1 MSATEV
7 VSGTG
12 GGAAPL
18 PRSGSVIT
26 ALATAGIVVAVM
38 QTVMIPIVPALPA
51 LIGASVAD
59 ASWALTA
66 PLLAGAV
73 ATPVAGRL
81 GDMFGKRRVL
91 LASLGILVAG
101 SLVGAFS
108 SSLVPL
114 VVGRALQ
121 GCAMGVIPLGI
132 SLMRDELPPERLGS
146 AIGLM
151 SSSLGVGG
159 ALGLPAAAA
168 VAQYA
173 DWHALFWASAL
184 MGAVALVWVA
194 RAVPESAQ
202 RSGGRF
208 DAVGAVGLSIG
219 LTCLLLAVSKGGA
232 WGWTSTTT
240 VGLLAT
246 AAVVFTGWALW
257 ELRAPDPLVDL
268 RTTVRRQVLLT
279 NITSV
284 AVGFSMFAQALVLPQ
299 LLQLPESTGYGLGRS
314 MLVAGA
320 CVAPGG
326 LMMLFISPVA
336 ARVAKAWGSKA
347 SLMIGTVIITAGYA
361 LGLVFLDEVWQIV
374 VVGCVIGCGV
384 AMAYSA
390 LPALIMSAVPTSET
404 AAANGFNALMRSIG
418 TSTAS
423 AVTGVVLAYT
433 TTQVGS
439 LEVPTLDGFRAALA
453 IGAVAA
459 LAGLALAAFIP
470 GRPRT
475 VVGAARP

>member
-1 MSATEV
+1 M
-7 VSGTG
+7 
-12 GGAAPL
+12 
-18 PRSGSVIT
+18 IT

-91 LASLGILVAG
+91 LASLGVLVAG

-114 VVGRALQ
+114 VAGRALQ

-173 DWHALFWASAL
+173 DWHALFWGSAL

-194 RAVPESAQ
+194 RAVPETAQ

-232 WGWTSTTT
+232 WGWTSTLTL
-240 VGLLAT
+240 GLLAT
-246 AAVVFTGWALW
+246 AAVVFTAWTFW
-257 ELRAPDPLVDL
+257 ELRARDPLVDL

-336 ARVAKAWGSKA
+336 ARVARAWGSKV
-347 SLMIGTVIITAGYA
+347 SLMIGTVVITAGYGLA
-361 LGLVFLDEVWQIV
+361 LVFLREVWQIV
-374 VVGCVIGCGV
+374 IVGCVIGCGV

-404 AAANGFNALMRSIG
+404 AAANGLNALMRSIG

-423 AVTGVVLAYT
+423 AVTGVVLAYMT
-433 TTQVGS
+433 TRVGP
-439 LEVPTLDGFRAALA
+439 LEVPTLDGFRVALA
-453 IGAVAA
+453 IGAAAA
-459 LAGLALAAFIP
+459 LAGLALASFIP
-470 GRPRT
+470 GRPRP
-475 VVGAARP
+475 VGAARP